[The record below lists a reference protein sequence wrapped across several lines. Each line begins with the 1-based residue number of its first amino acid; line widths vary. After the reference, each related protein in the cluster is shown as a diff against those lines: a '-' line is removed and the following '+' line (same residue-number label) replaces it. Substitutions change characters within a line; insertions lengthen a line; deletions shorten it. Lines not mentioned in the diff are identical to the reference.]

1 MWFVYILLCQ
11 DNSLYTGITNDLQA
25 RFKAH
30 LSGKASKYT
39 RAHLPIKII
48 YQENVLDKSE
58 ALKREL
64 EIKSWSRLQKI
75 KRLNLSTNIIQS

>member
-25 RFKAH
+25 RFQAH
-30 LSGKASKYT
+30 QSGKASKYT
-39 RAHLPIKII
+39 RAHPPIKVI
-48 YQENVLDKSE
+48 YQESVLDKSS

-64 EIKSWSRLQKI
+64 EIKSWTRLQKI
-75 KRLNLSTNIIQS
+75 KNLNLSIKII